1 MGDPDRLL
9 NSISD
14 ADDLE
19 RELLASIKKA
29 DPPFGAKADGWA
41 RLSAQIAAV
50 ALVGTAHGSAAAATS
65 ASAGAAAAQTA
76 GTAKTGGALA
86 PLAVKLL
93 SSKIAVGLAISAV
106 AIGAS
111 AIWVHWS
118 GARHVP
124 SIAAP
129 AASAPMPLPVPK
141 ADLAAALPAP
151 DPALQLAPDPDT
163 GALLAP
169 TPSADQTRKDR
180 LSAES
185 ALLTE
190 ARAYLRNGNANAAQQ
205 TLNQLRAKFPK
216 GVLRQEREVLAI
228 EVLSAR
234 GKKDAARRRAQAF
247 IAAYPESPHSAQL
260 SRFAD
265 AP

>member
-1 MGDPDRLL
+1 MGDPQRLL
-9 NSISD
+9 SSITD
-14 ADDLE
+14 TDDLE

-29 DPPFGAKADGWA
+29 DPPLGAKDDGWA

-50 ALVGTAHGSAAAATS
+50 ALVGTAAHSSAAAA
-65 ASAGAAAAQTA
+65 A
-76 GTAKTGGALA
+76 GTAGQGAQAASVGGAVA

-93 SSKIAVGLAISAV
+93 SGKIAVALAISGV

-111 AIWVHWS
+111 AIWVHWA
-118 GARHVP
+118 GARHAAAAV
-124 SIAAP
+124 AP
-129 AASAPMPLPVPK
+129 AISSPGVQTAPPSAR

-151 DPALQLAPDPDT
+151 DPALPLAPATDASTKP
-163 GALLAP
+163 GG
-169 TPSADQTRKDR
+169 TPSAEQTRKDR

-190 ARAYLRNGNANAAQQ
+190 ARAYLRNGDANAAQQ
-205 TLNQLRAKFPK
+205 TLNKLRSKFPK

-234 GKKDAARRRAQAF
+234 GNQAAARRRAQAF